1 MFLSAISDPVELD
14 DYAVHQ
20 RIMAL
25 TDGRKALFQRK
36 GTSIDIL
43 TIDPLEGSRDMSRHL
58 DSLAA
63 GQSLLFTI
71 RLNPVVSKKLEKGQ
85 RGKRRPV
92 PPEDLKAWVS
102 RTLVKSGARAS
113 FSILSEGPRF
123 SRKGVST
130 ITLSSITVS
139 GVLDVLDPLT
149 LRAAIAQGIGH
160 GKAMGFGLLNIFDYL
175 AP

>member
-1 MFLSAISDPVELD
+1 MFLSTIPDPVELD

-20 RIMAL
+20 RIMML

-43 TIDPLEGSRDMSRHL
+43 TAEPLEGSRDISRHL
-58 DSLAA
+58 AGLAA

-92 PPEDLKAWVS
+92 PPPDLKAWVQ
-102 RTLVKSGARAS
+102 RTLEKHGARAT
-113 FSILSEGPRF
+113 FSLLSEGPRF
-123 SRKGVST
+123 SRKGEGT

-139 GVLDVLDPLT
+139 GVLEILDADLV
-149 LRAAIAQGIGH
+149 RSAITGGIGH
-160 GKAMGFGLLNIFDYL
+160 GKAMGFGMLNVFDYL

>member
-1 MFLSAISDPVELD
+1 MFLSAIPDPVELD

-25 TDGRKALFQRK
+25 TGGRKALFQRK
-36 GTSIDIL
+36 GTGIDIL
-43 TIDPLEGSRDMSRHL
+43 TAEPLEGSRDISGQL
-58 DSLAA
+58 AALAA

-85 RGKRRPV
+85 RGKRRPI
-92 PPEDLKAWVS
+92 PPSELKSWAA
-102 RTLVKSGARAS
+102 RTLEKIGARAT
-113 FSILSEGPRF
+113 FTILSEGPRF
-123 SRKGVST
+123 SRKGDST

-139 GVLDVLDPLT
+139 GVLEILDADL
-149 LRAAIAQGIGH
+149 LRTAITGGIGH
-160 GKAMGFGLLNIFDYL
+160 GKAMGFGMLNIFDYL

>member
-1 MFLSAISDPVELD
+1 MFLSTIPDPVELD

-20 RIMAL
+20 RIMSL
-25 TDGRKALFQRK
+25 TEGRKALFQRK

-43 TIDPLEGSRDMSRHL
+43 TAEPLEGSRDIS
-58 DSLAA
+58 SQLANLTA

-71 RLNPVVSKKLEKGQ
+71 RLNPVVSQKLEKGQ

-92 PPEDLKAWVS
+92 PAADLKPWVA
-102 RTLVKSGARAS
+102 RTLEKNGARAT

-123 SRKGVST
+123 SRKGAST

-139 GVLDVLDPLT
+139 GVLKILDADA
-149 LRAAIAQGIGH
+149 LRTAISTGIGH
-160 GKAMGFGLLNIFDYL
+160 GKAMGFGMLNIFDYL